1 MKDKKEKL
9 FKRIRNRAMAFLAVI
24 GLSIGGAEGTGLL
37 PEYDVDAAID
47 MPYNRVLNDEN
58 ETLLNIS
65 NRYID
70 YYDILSEEENLVTF
84 KQTISNPDGTIDI
97 AVPQGL
103 CHIDD
108 YTIITAYNGNQKY
121 REQIDLLN
129 NNPEEHELL
138 ESLSFDNRA
147 MLIVLDSTTNEE
159 VSVLR
164 LPDDN
169 HVGGITTDGE
179 NFYIAKSSEYEVSMI
194 EYDHL
199 KECIQNNDTEIDY
212 DKSFECKNFPSYIT
226 YNDDKLWVGTW
237 KNENLIDYQA
247 TICAYEI
254 KDDKLEKVNEFI
266 IPQYSNGACFVD
278 KYNQKLLVL
287 SVSNGRYMDSFL
299 MAYRVNPDKNEIEK
313 IGQIKTPPLAEN
325 IDVVD
330 ENINI
335 LFESGSPVYSGIK
348 GKSTAYP
355 IDGYMRV
362 DVDKLFAKVIQQK
375 ENEEQRKTRKVS
387 RIDKYI
393 DESEKKKFADEEKSD
408 EDEKEK

>member
-9 FKRIRNRAMAFLAVI
+9 LKRIRNRAMAFLAVI

-147 MLIVLDSTTNEE
+147 MLIILDSTTNEK

>member
-9 FKRIRNRAMAFLAVI
+9 LKRIRNRAMAFLAVI

-70 YYDILSEEENLVTF
+70 YYDVLSEEENLVTF

-121 REQIDLLN
+121 REQIDLFN